1 MQSIINSTLFAF
13 KNILIWKIDYMVI
26 LHIGELAKV
35 LEETGFKGQ
44 LKLHIVTSF
53 RVAYALWNTSVPST

>member
-1 MQSIINSTLFAF
+1 MQSIINSTLFTF

-26 LHIGELAKV
+26 LYIGELAKA
-35 LEETGFKGQ
+35 LEEIGFKGW

-53 RVAYALWNTSVPST
+53 RAGYALWNTSVPST